1 MPSRRSGTFEMAMI
15 VLDASVALKWIFT
28 DEEGEDRA
36 VRYRDRHISGEEVI
50 AVPELF
56 FYEIGNVLTT
66 KTSLG
71 NEAVSEAFSLLWN
84 FDLEVFSLGYEEFLS
99 SLALS
104 RRYKITLYDA
114 AYIELAKKLECDF
127 VTFDKK
133 LFEKA
138 KGLKRIK
145 VL

>member
-1 MPSRRSGTFEMAMI
+1 MI

-56 FYEIGNVLTT
+56 FYEIGNVLAT

-71 NEAVSEAFSLLWN
+71 NETASEAFSLLWN
-84 FDLEVFSLGYEEFLS
+84 FDLEVFSLGWDEFLS

-104 RRYKITLYDA
+104 RRFQITLYDA
-114 AYIELAKKLECDF
+114 SYIELAKKLGCDF

-133 LFEKA
+133 LFEKVR
-138 KGLKRIK
+138 GLKRVK
-145 VL
+145 FL